1 MFVVLRPDCACL
13 IKLAKTSEGF
23 FSITFELWARTQT
36 IKCSACLRVPRAQLQ
51 KACIT
56 WQTVF
61 VLWQRF
67 VGILF
72 VCLWVSFCMLWF
84 DAHSLVF
91 LFLSLCFNPDT
102 SGLHFCSWLLESFSL
117 STSFL
122 PFADYLVTK
131 DANARSRVG
140 GTTWWQRCQP
150 AEHGAIFAVTKCAL
164 LRHWCTFTAA
174 ALTMEFFSTTTLMK
188 HKNVKMALWLDEASQ
203 DVATTVVAA
212 VYLSSNLVNRKW

>member
-36 IKCSACLRVPRAQLQ
+36 IKCSARLRVPRAQLQ
-51 KACIT
+51 IACIT

-91 LFLSLCFNPDT
+91 FCFLVCVLIQTLQVCTSVPGYYRALACPQAFCHLQIAWLLKMQMREAGLVAPPGGNDVSQPNTELFL
-102 SGLHFCSWLLESFSL
+102 
-117 STSFL
+117 
-122 PFADYLVTK
+122 
-131 DANARSRVG
+131 
-140 GTTWWQRCQP
+140 Q
-150 AEHGAIFAVTKCAL
+150 
-164 LRHWCTFTAA
+164 
-174 ALTMEFFSTTTLMK
+174 
-188 HKNVKMALWLDEASQ
+188 
-203 DVATTVVAA
+203 
-212 VYLSSNLVNRKW
+212 